1 MGRPDASTVRAVA
14 AVALSGSCSTVVT
27 EVPDLETG
35 RNLTESVP
43 VSLQNPA
50 ACEELPVPTGV
61 YRADPQITAVRII
74 RGMPLD
80 FGLEPAGVGTEV
92 VKSPGPYERTSTDT
106 AVDRFH
112 DVDITAL
119 RAAP

>member
-1 MGRPDASTVRAVA
+1 
-14 AVALSGSCSTVVT
+14 VT
-27 EVPDLETG
+27 EVPDLETSW
-35 RNLTESVP
+35 NLPESVP
-43 VSLQNPA
+43 VSPQIPPA
-50 ACEELPVPTGV
+50 CAELPVPTGV

-112 DVDITAL
+112 DVDVTEL